1 MEFSMCN
8 PLLFIIWINIMCSAS
23 CHDKPTLLIT
33 NKTKVESSSLYV
45 SGSYSGDANK
55 TIDRNFNQSYVDCM
69 HTAPRQS
76 EAWLNIDLGRVFN
89 LKSVRIWYRSDRG
102 AYSTKRLSR
111 FSVLVS
117 NNSGWSVNDTC
128 YQDSGN
134 ATLKTVLEVNCFH
147 TARYVKIYAKKNID
161 GDPILEICELEIYGG
176 KDQNTKRLKGVSI
189 FASYEPVVTSYT
201 STVDKRYQCYKDPGN
216 VTLDTELEL
225 NCTRLAQ
232 YVTIYNDQMNDENGV
247 FLEICEVEI
256 YGCPRR
262 RYVKDC
268 TPCDTCK
275 AECDVTG
282 RCDMLGCKEGYHPPF
297 CKVCSPGRYG
307 KDCKEVCGYCER
319 NEPCNHI
326 TGSCPGLC
334 EPGYY
339 GEKCLT
345 PCTFGRYGE
354 GCKGICG
361 HCESNKTCNYVNGSC
376 SGLCEPGYHGEN
388 CLTKCKDGWFGKECK
403 ERCGYC
409 RGNKPCHHVTESCSG
424 LCEAGFHGENCENGV
439 SYQILAGVRELLN
452 LMTELISHRRRK
464 SDLKEKGTSPTDFK

>member
-1 MEFSMCN
+1 MRFNVSN
-8 PLLFIIWINIMCSAS
+8 PWLLYVWINILPFAFCYDQLVNIRSTIVS
-23 CHDKPTLLIT
+23 K
-33 NKTKVESSSLYV
+33 SSTFKYR
-45 SGSYSGDANK
+45 SYSGSADK
-55 TIDRNFNQSYVDCM
+55 TIEGNFDQGYTNCM
-69 HTAPRQS
+69 HTDAGRQ
-76 EAWLNIDLGRVFN
+76 EAWLQIDLGGIFN
-89 LKSVRIWYRSDRG
+89 LKSVKIWYR
-102 AYSTKRLSR
+102 
-111 FSVLVS
+111 
-117 NNSGWSVNDTC
+117 
-128 YQDSGN
+128 QDIN
-134 ATLKTVLEVNCFH
+134 
-147 TARYVKIYAKKNID
+147 R
-161 GDPILEICELEIYGG
+161 G